1 MFLNL
6 WSLRG
11 LSLFGKAIIIKSSLI
26 PKILYFSTILET
38 PQEIIKQMEKM
49 VYKFL
54 WKGPDKVTVIN
65 SLKSDGL
72 NPTDLETQTKAIRL
86 SWIPRVLDERV
97 GLQKY
102 FTFHL
107 KKYGRALL
115 LKCNYGVRDLNLSLK
130 RCFISSYLSG
140 EQILEMLF
148 LILIMPVM

>member
-1 MFLNL
+1 
-6 WSLRG
+6 
-11 LSLFGKAIIIKSSLI
+11 
-26 PKILYFSTILET
+26 
-38 PQEIIKQMEKM
+38 M

-54 WKGPDKVTVIN
+54 WKDPDKVTVIN
-65 SLKSDGL
+65 SLKSGGL
-72 NPTDLETQTKAIRL
+72 NPTDLETQIKAIRL
-86 SWIPRVLDERV
+86 SWIPRVLGERV

-148 LILIMPVM
+148 LILIMPIM